1 MISHVTVYRKS
12 RRATYTHTKEVIF
25 YCQIHTHAFTDMR
38 EIERDG
44 GYIKTDRQRGVLI
57 KHVIVV

>member
-44 GYIKTDRQRGVLI
+44 GYIKTDREVF
-57 KHVIVV
+57 